1 MSRLHLFLELF
12 TLASF
17 LATGVWAVRRWG
29 AEGAWCL
36 GFLFALGAVRENFVA
51 LARSLYGFAELTLEL
66 GAAPL
71 VAAIIWGFS
80 ILAAIAATEAI
91 LGRRFELDRVPV
103 AAELALVALFMVA
116 LAGFYEPLLARVEM
130 ARWEPGTAT
139 VLEVPKIA
147 LIGYPSFAVLSLAV
161 GGWLLGRSRTR
172 GARLA
177 ALALAVP
184 VAALAHALGLA
195 ALKHALGW

>member
-1 MSRLHLFLELF
+1 
-12 TLASF
+12 
-17 LATGVWAVRRWG
+17 
-29 AEGAWCL
+29 
-36 GFLFALGAVRENFVA
+36 
-51 LARSLYGFAELTLEL
+51 
-66 GAAPL
+66 
-71 VAAIIWGFS
+71 
-80 ILAAIAATEAI
+80 
-91 LGRRFELDRVPV
+91 
-103 AAELALVALFMVA
+103 
-116 LAGFYEPLLARVEM
+116 M